1 MKLSHLR
8 DILAVAETGSLRAAS
23 RHLGITQPAITRS
36 IRDMEHEFGVSL
48 FERHARGVR
57 LTESGHAFVRRA
69 QAVESEL
76 RRAREEIEQFKGA
89 STGEV
94 SLVVSTATSMSL
106 MPRAIAEFRRR
117 YPDAVLKISESF
129 FAPIE
134 REVLNG
140 RIDFYV
146 GPFDG
151 TSAQA
156 LLVEQLF
163 KNRRIVVG
171 RHGHPMAAA
180 TTLAELGEAR
190 WIRQTQS
197 TRSTEG
203 DFEQMFADAGLPLPR
218 IAIHARSAFISISTI
233 VNSDLLTVLPQ
244 QWLDF
249 PMTAALIAPLKIKSV
264 EAAPMCIVRRRDM
277 PLTPMAEYLCD
288 LMRRAGTNYAH
299 QLSPALEL

>member
-8 DILAVAETGSLRAAS
+8 DVLAVAEMGSLRAAS

-57 LTESGHAFVRRA
+57 LTETGRAFVRRA
-69 QAVESEL
+69 QAIQSEI
-76 RRAREEIEQFKGA
+76 RRAREEIEQLKGR

-94 SLVVSTATSMSL
+94 SLAVSTATSMSL
-106 MPRAIAEFRRR
+106 MPRAVAEFRRR
-117 YPDAVLKISESF
+117 HPDVVLKISESF

-134 REVLNG
+134 REVLDG

-151 TSAQA
+151 TGAQA
-156 LLVEQLF
+156 FLVEQLF
-163 KNRRIVVG
+163 ENRRMVVA
-171 RHGHPMAAA
+171 RHGHPLAAV
-180 TTLAELGEAR
+180 TTLAELVGAR

-197 TRSTEG
+197 SRSTEG
-203 DFEQMFADAGLPLPR
+203 DFDQMFADAGLPPPS
-218 IAIHARSAFISISTI
+218 IAIHARSALISMVTI
-233 VNSDLLTVLPQ
+233 ANSDLLTVLPQ

-249 PMTAALIAPLKIKSV
+249 PMTAALVAPLKIKSV
-264 EAAPMCIVRRRDM
+264 GAAPMCIVRRRDL
-277 PLTPMAEYLCD
+277 PLTPMAEHLCD
-288 LMRRAGTNYAH
+288 LMRRAGTHYAH
-299 QLSPALEL
+299 QLDQPREL